1 MLLQT
6 TWVVFIPGN
15 SRRCFRGV
23 SVPWPEG
30 QEVKPSIMDQDDFM
44 GRISLALKL
53 LAVSGCLG
61 SLYAAP
67 GNEYVDSGTC
77 AGCHR
82 QIAADY
88 RLTGMGRSFYRPAPA
103 NTIEDY
109 TSNHEFEHSLSDTH
123 YSMIVRDGSYYQR
136 RWQFGF
142 GGKETNV
149 EELKID
155 YVLGSGEHARSYLH
169 KMANGA
175 FIELPLGWYSEKG
188 GHWGMS
194 PGFDSRHPQ
203 TRRFVSYE
211 CVFCHNAIPKIPA
224 ANEAPSS
231 DPIFSVGLPEGIDC
245 QRCHGPGGNHVRLVR
260 TAGAKAESI
269 RASIVNPA
277 RLTPNLQMD
286 VCMQCHLEPTSSA
299 LPSLIRRY
307 NRGPFSFLP
316 GEPLSNFLLAFD
328 HAPGTGHQDKFEIVG
343 SSAYRLRQ
351 SQCFLK
357 SNTANAIKA
366 LTCLTCHD
374 PHRAPR
380 GEAAA
385 KHYNDVCRQ
394 CHAASIDAKV
404 STGAHPVSTECVTC
418 HMPKRR
424 TDDVVHAVMTDHLI
438 QRRPPPR
445 DLLAELPERHPTDAE
460 EYRGEVVPY
469 YPNPLPPTDDG
480 ALYRAVAQVAL
491 NNNLPQGLADLARE
505 VARVRPRNAEF
516 YMVLGDAWQNSG
528 KPQEA
533 AAAYEQALR
542 LRPDFPRGLLAFA
555 SALRGAGEIP
565 RAEETL
571 KRATEVSPSS
581 SAVWLQY
588 GALDYAL
595 RRIEGAIAKMEK
607 AIALDPEL
615 PAEHTGLAE
624 LLVATGQTDRA
635 GVALQEALRIDPY
648 DGTAYDLRGRVLAAK
663 GDLPESLFNF
673 EKATRLR
680 PGYAPHL
687 YDYGLALL
695 SVNRFD
701 EAQASAEAALQADPK
716 MAEAHEL
723 LGGLLARKRQLPE
736 AAREYRETLRLR
748 PDFDRAHLD
757 LATVLAAQ
765 GDIPSAV
772 QHLRSAAKG
781 RDRRVAQAAAE
792 ALQRLG
798 QR

>member
-1 MLLQT
+1 VNAT
-6 TWVVFIPGN
+6 
-15 SRRCFRGV
+15 
-23 SVPWPEG
+23 
-30 QEVKPSIMDQDDFM
+30 M
-44 GRISLALKL
+44 GRDGSTLLLLFLSCLAALQ
-53 LAVSGCLG
+53 
-61 SLYAAP
+61 AAP
-67 GNEYVDSGTC
+67 GNEYVDAKTC

-88 RLTGMGRSFYRPAPA
+88 RLTAMGRSFYRPAPA
-103 NTIEDY
+103 NTVEDY
-109 TSNHEFEHSLSDTH
+109 QGNHEFLHSLSDTH
-123 YSMIVRDGSYYQR
+123 YSMIARDGAYYQR
-136 RWQFGF
+136 RWQLGF

-155 YVLGSGEHARSYLH
+155 YVIGSGEHARSYLH
-169 KMANGA
+169 RMASGA

-188 GHWGMS
+188 GYWGMS

-211 CVFCHNAIPKIPA
+211 CVFCHTAIPKIPA
-224 ANEAPSS
+224 ANEAPGSNPLFTG
-231 DPIFSVGLPEGIDC
+231 DLPEGIDC
-245 QRCHGPGGNHVRLVR
+245 QRCHGPVGNHLRIVR
-260 TAGAKAESI
+260 TAGAKLADI

-277 RLTPNLQMD
+277 RLSPKLQMD

-299 LPSLIRRY
+299 LPSLIRRF
-307 NRGPFSFLP
+307 NRGPFSFVP
-316 GEPLSNFLLAFD
+316 GEPLNNFLLAFD
-328 HAPGTGHQDKFEIVG
+328 HAPGTGHDDKFEIVG

-357 SNTANAIKA
+357 SNGGNGTRA
-366 LTCLTCHD
+366 LTCVTCHD
-374 PHRAPR
+374 PHRMPR
-380 GEAAA
+380 GEAASQ
-385 KHYNDVCRQ
+385 HYNDVCRQ
-394 CHAASIDAKV
+394 CHAASLTAKI
-404 STGAHPVSTECVTC
+404 SAGEHPASGDCITC

-438 QRRPPPR
+438 QRRPPAR
-445 DLLAELPERHPTDAE
+445 DLLAELSERHPTEAE

-469 YPNPLPPTDDG
+469 YPNPLPRTDENL
-480 ALYRAVAQVAL
+480 LYRAVAQVAL
-491 NNNLPQGLADLARE
+491 RNNLPQGVADLARE
-505 VARVRPRNAEF
+505 IARVRPGNSEF
-516 YMVLGDAWQNSG
+516 YMVLGDAWQSSG

-533 AAAYEQALR
+533 IAAYEQALR
-542 LRPDFPRGLLAFA
+542 LRPDFPRGLLSLSSAFKE
-555 SALRGAGEIP
+555 AGQLP

-571 KRATEVSPSS
+571 KRALAVGPSN
-581 SAVWLQY
+581 AAAWLQY
-588 GALDYAL
+588 GAIDFAL
-595 RRIEGAIAKMEK
+595 GRIEGAIAKMEK

-615 PAEHTGLAE
+615 PGEHAALAQI
-624 LLVATGQTDRA
+624 LLATGQTDRA
-635 GVALQEALRIDPY
+635 GAALQEALRIDPY
-648 DGTAYDLRGRVLAAK
+648 DGTAYNLRGRALAAK
-663 GDLPESLFNF
+663 GELAESLYNF

-701 EAQASAEAALQADPK
+701 DAQASAEAALHADPN

-723 LGGLLARKRQLPE
+723 LGGLLARKRQLAE
-736 AAREYRETLRLR
+736 AAREYNEALRLR

-765 GDIPSAV
+765 GDMPGAV
-772 QHLRSAAKG
+772 QHLRAAAAG
-781 RDRRVAQAAAE
+781 RDPRVAQQASA